1 MGLVKLNKEY
11 TCQVTFGIEG
21 KYIINRLAKFN
32 SKDDAFIFVDV
43 MDTIHRNVLEE
54 LEGVSCDPEAYAKML
69 DAMRQYRPSDLPGHI
84 YLD

>member
-1 MGLVKLNKEY
+1 MSNEY
-11 TCQVTFGIEG
+11 TFRITFGIEE
-21 KYIINRLAKFN
+21 KLMMTRLAKFN
-32 SKDDAFIFVDV
+32 SKDDTFIFVEA
-43 MDTIHRNVLEE
+43 MDAIHRNALEE

>member
-1 MGLVKLNKEY
+1 MSDEY
-11 TCQVTFGIEG
+11 TCQISFGIEG
-21 KYIINRLAKFN
+21 KVMMTRLAKFN

-43 MDTIHRNVLEE
+43 MDTIHRNALEE

-84 YLD
+84 YID